1 MSGLISAG
9 GLITGLDSGSIIQQ
23 LMSLER
29 QPITRA
35 QTRITSLQSQQT
47 AIRELRTQLT
57 TLRNSVQ
64 DFRLN
69 NVFDKFLSSTS
80 EETVLTSQVNSPSP
94 VVGSFVVNVTQ
105 LASATTAQSSAKLGS
120 AINPAATLNS
130 SGIATDVEAGTFT
143 INGVQFTVNP
153 ASDSLNTVLN
163 AINASAAGV
172 TATYD
177 GLTDK
182 VTIENDTPGDTSLI
196 NFGAGSDTSNL
207 LSALSLNQATQT
219 TGGGGQTTVTGTRN
233 LGAVTG
239 TVALN
244 TESFANGAVT
254 TGTFSINGVSITVD
268 PTTDS
273 LQEVIARINESDAQ
287 VTASFDS
294 ATDTIRFT
302 SKTLGSRTINY
313 GGGGDTSNF
322 LSVTNLSSATQTAGS
337 DSTFTIN
344 GGPALT
350 RNTNEITDAI
360 SGVTISLLSTG
371 TSTVTVSSENDAI
384 VEQVQGFIT
393 AYNDTVDRISNLT
406 NTGGLL
412 PGDSGVRSILTFIRD
427 KIFSQV
433 PGAGEF
439 DSVFSIGISTGKEFD
454 INSTG
459 KIELDEDKFRE
470 ALTGNRTN
478 VERLF
483 ANTSENGVADLL
495 FGYLDDVTKSTG
507 FLNERAKANGGIDTQ
522 VRNLRDQIARI
533 EDRLVLKENRLR
545 RQFSTLEQLSAG
557 FQQQSAAL
565 SRIGF

>member
-57 TLRNSVQ
+57 TLRNRVQ
-64 DFRLN
+64 DFRLD
-69 NVFDKFLSSTS
+69 NVFDKYLSSTS
-80 EETVLTSQVNSPSP
+80 EESVLTSQVNSPNP
-94 VVGSFVVNVTQ
+94 VVGSFAVNVTQ
-105 LASATTAQSSAKLGS
+105 LASATTAQSSATLGS
-120 AINPAATLNS
+120 AINPAATLSS
-130 SGIATDVEAGTFT
+130 SGISTTIEAGTFT
-143 INGVQFTVNP
+143 INGVQFNVDPST
-153 ASDSLNTVLN
+153 DSLNTILSN
-163 AINASAAGV
+163 INSSGAGV

-196 NFGAGSDTSNL
+196 NFGAGTDTSNL
-207 LSALSLNQATQT
+207 LSALALTQATQS

-233 LGAVTG
+233 LGAVNG

-244 TESFANGAVT
+244 TVNFANGAVT
-254 TGTFSINGVSITVD
+254 AGSFSINGVSITVD
-268 PTTDS
+268 PTSDS

-302 SKTLGSRTINY
+302 SKTLGSRTINF

-322 LSVTNLSSATQTAGS
+322 LAVTNLSAATQTAGS
-337 DSTFTIN
+337 DSSFTIN

-360 SGVTISLLSTG
+360 SGVTINLLSTG
-371 TSTVTVSSENDAI
+371 ASTVTVSSDNDAI
-384 VEQVQGFIT
+384 IEQVKGFIT

-412 PGDSGVRSILTFIRD
+412 PGDSGVRAILTFVRD
-427 KIFSQV
+427 KIFTQV

-439 DSVFSIGISTGKEFD
+439 DSLFNIGISTGKEFD
-454 INSTG
+454 ITSTG
-459 KIELDEDKFRE
+459 KIELDEDEFRE
-470 ALTGNRTN
+470 ALTSNRTN

-483 ANTSENGVADLL
+483 ANTSENGVADLV
-495 FGYLDDVTKSTG
+495 FSYLDDITKSTG

-522 VRNLRDQIARI
+522 VRNLRDQIARV

-545 RQFSTLEQLSAG
+545 RQFSMLEQLSAG